1 MNYLRTASND
11 RDLTTFCSLHQ
22 VNIARKFGHRF
33 IGLRDGKKVFDG
45 YRDELTIDVIDDL
58 YGDIDTEGMFVRD
71 DGDSDEATDEVA
83 TT

>member
-1 MNYLRTASND
+1 
-11 RDLTTFCSLHQ
+11 

-33 IGLRDGKKVFDG
+33 IGLRDGEKVFDG
-45 YRDELTIDVIDDL
+45 YRDDLTIDVIDDL

-71 DGDSDEATDEVA
+71 DGDADGKTDEVA